1 MTAQRTETFHHL
13 NQTSKEKRPKPM
25 IALGWEASL
34 AGKPVMP
41 QHGDRLGFEV
51 MIPTNAA
58 GCQAIFPA
66 YLQYVDWVNLGFVGL
81 CLKLLLEE
89 HSQPWYLRMSK
100 RRLSEWMTIWSRKKN
115 QGTSAWQNYRNYN
128 RLRLGNPGVSS
139 FNWWQPRRQCRNQ
152 HFLGTP
158 SHRCSLL
165 FVQICFQ
172 SKHGPSNFVGA
183 NKQIFL
189 QHNSSKI
196 ISKPNQLVPASMIR
210 KPLCFFEINKGQICL
225 SLGEN
230 IADPRGST

>member
-1 MTAQRTETFHHL
+1 ML
-13 NQTSKEKRPKPM
+13 NPKR
-25 IALGWEASL
+25 LFNW
-34 AGKPVMP
+34 
-41 QHGDRLGFEV
+41 GDTIYV
-51 MIPTNAA
+51 SY
-58 GCQAIFPA
+58 CD
-66 YLQYVDWVNLGFVGL
+66 YLD
-81 CLKLLLEE
+81 
-89 HSQPWYLRMSK
+89 
-100 RRLSEWMTIWSRKKN
+100 
-115 QGTSAWQNYRNYN
+115 GTSTINKPRFSKIRGWHCKQNY

-172 SKHGPSNFVGA
+172 SKHGQSNFVGA

-196 ISKPNQLVPASMIR
+196 ISKPNQFVPASMIR

-230 IADPRGST
+230 IADPRGSTWDSPGIVYSLQMRKKRLNFWDTWNSGDVWPHGESKIRGIYRIYDIIHIYICVYVWI